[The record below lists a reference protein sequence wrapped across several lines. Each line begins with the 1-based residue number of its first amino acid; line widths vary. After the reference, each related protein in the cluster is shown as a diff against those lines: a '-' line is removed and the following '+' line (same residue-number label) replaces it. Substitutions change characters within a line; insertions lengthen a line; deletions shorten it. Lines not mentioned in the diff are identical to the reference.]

1 MKLNFK
7 LNNKDIKIDALPEK
21 RLVNLLREDFSLLK
35 VKDNCYSG
43 ICGNC
48 TVIINNKAVKS
59 CLIPVFT
66 IRNKEILTL
75 EGIETDPVYQCII
88 DGFNKA
94 ECNPCNYCKPGKL
107 ITIYSLLKRNKSP
120 DEKIIIEEIASHQCR
135 CGSNT
140 SIVKAVL
147 IAALL
152 AKGISNGR

>member
-7 LNNKDIKIDALPEK
+7 LNEKDILIDALPEK
-21 RLVNLLREDFSLLK
+21 RLVNLLREDFSLIS

-59 CLIPVFT
+59 CIIPVFT

-75 EGIETDPVYQCII
+75 EGVESDKLYNGII
-88 DGFNKA
+88 SGFEKA
-94 ECNPCNYCKPGKL
+94 KCSPCNYCKPGK
-107 ITIYSLLKRNKSP
+107 IMSIYALLKTNKAP
-120 DEKIIIEEIASHQCR
+120 DEKTIIEEIASHQCR

-140 SIVKAVL
+140 TIVKAVL

-152 AKGISNGR
+152 TKGL